1 MVRRTA
7 TWMCTAVLSF
17 GLVACSAGDPPPTVV
32 RTDSAGV
39 EIARSSG
46 PLPILDLAA
55 DTALVFGGEESG
67 PASFYQVR
75 PALVD
80 VDQEGL
86 IYVLDRIQHQVS
98 VFAPVGHLVATWGRR
113 GEGPGELSAPLS
125 VTASNGTATVHD
137 AGRALFV
144 SYAADG
150 EIVERSAPPS
160 VIHMWFGHVQA
171 LPDRL
176 AFWDRDVFTV
186 TENRRDRL
194 LSVRGADTVS
204 LVESRPA
211 YSSTA
216 YHPRC
221 GARFTIAM
229 PLSPHIHWSQWE
241 NRVVVVAGPDFQVDW
256 FDGAR
261 LVRRSTFGESAPE
274 LSARE
279 VVALLEARGVRGPC
293 NSNPREYIQRHGY
306 FPKPQAVSAVTL
318 HPNGGLWVR
327 HEDLSGNDRI
337 VVFDSTAAP
346 VGVLTAE
353 FPMPIVFL
361 PDGRALIQVVD
372 SVDVERI
379 GILDMIPGEG

>member
-1 MVRRTA
+1 MRWTVT
-7 TWMCTAVLSF
+7 LSF
-17 GLVACSAGDPPPTVV
+17 LLAGCSATGQPPPVT
-32 RTDSAGV
+32 RSDSAGV
-39 EIARSSG
+39 EIVRSSG
-46 PLPILDLAA
+46 PLAVLDLAA
-55 DTALVFGGEESG
+55 DTALVFGGEEAG
-67 PASFYQVR
+67 PAAFFQVR

-98 VFAPVGHLVATWGRR
+98 VFAPAGELVATWGRQ

-125 VTASNGTATVHD
+125 VTASHGTATVHD

-144 SYAADG
+144 SYAVDG
-150 EIVERSAPPS
+150 GFVERAAPRS
-160 VIHMWFGHVQA
+160 VIHMWFEHVQA
-171 LPDRL
+171 PPDRL

-204 LVESRPA
+204 LVEGKPA

-221 GARFTIAM
+221 SATFTIAM
-229 PLSPHIHWSQWE
+229 PLSPQIRWSQWE

-256 FDGAR
+256 FDGPR
-261 LVRRSTFGESAPE
+261 LARRSTFGEPAPK

-279 VVALLEARGVRGPC
+279 VVGLLEARGVRGPC
-293 NSNPREYIQRHGY
+293 NSSPREYIDKHGY
-306 FPKPQAVSAVTL
+306 SPKPQAVRAIVL
-318 HPNGGLWVR
+318 HPHGPLWVR
-327 HEDLSGNDRI
+327 HEDDSGNDRI

-346 VGVLTAE
+346 LGVLPDDI
-353 FPMPIVFL
+353 PMPIAFL

-379 GILDMIPGEG
+379 GIVDLIPGEGRLRK